1 MPKIC
6 KNGKDWIQVFNSDG
20 MVRLCG
26 WTGEDGRIGSLL
38 DYSMPEIFHGEKAEK
53 LREKLL
59 CQDYS
64 SCSVDDCP
72 YLMTGEIKTYQ
83 TEMGEL
89 PEYPERL
96 YLAFENRCNYR
107 CPSCN
112 IHCAD
117 AGKDKEQIE
126 HDYDIIESRL
136 REAMPHARIIGAN
149 GQGELFCSK
158 RIMKLLSEWEP
169 IAPVEECQVYLETNG
184 SLFDAEHWKQIEN
197 IGKYYVWVTVTVM
210 SFDQAIYE
218 HLSGAKY
225 PISKIEDN
233 LRFIKS
239 LREKNIINFVQLA
252 TVVQAENFREMPEFA
267 RRCIEEFGADR
278 VRLRPYANWGVQ
290 NSMEEFFIDIRNPMH
305 PYHQEYREVMR
316 HPYLSNPKVIDHSGG
331 NDTYSTR
338 TAPYEVASLKWRLM
352 TDILWNRD
360 RVLDE
365 MACKCAGKE
374 IILYGRG
381 NFTSVLLSIMK
392 ERGLTPVCIVDSYYE
407 TGEYE
412 GIPLYH
418 TCDMAE
424 IKTGAAVAIVTP
436 VTGFPA
442 IKCNLMS
449 AGFCQEV
456 IPIWEL
462 AGVKALKE
470 RLEQINMP

>member
-26 WTGEDGRIGSLL
+26 WTGADGRIGSLL

-316 HPYLSNPKVIDHSGG
+316 HPYLSNPKVVDHSGG

-352 TDILWNRD
+352 TDILWNLD

-381 NFTSVLLSIMK
+381 NFTSVLLLKMK

-418 TCDMAE
+418 ICDMAE
-424 IKTGAAVAIVTP
+424 IKTEAAVAIVTP
-436 VTGFPA
+436 VTGFSA

-449 AGFCQEV
+449 AGICQEV
-456 IPIWEL
+456 LPIWEFT
-462 AGVKALKE
+462 GVKELKE
-470 RLEQINMP
+470 RLECINML

>member
-197 IGKYYVWVTVTVM
+197 IGKYYVWVTVM

-290 NSMEEFFIDIRNPMH
+290 NGMEEFFIDIRNPMH

-392 ERGLTPVCIVDSYYE
+392 ERGLTPFCIVDSYYE

-436 VTGFPA
+436 VTGFSA

-449 AGFCQEV
+449 AGVCQEV